1 MMHNLAIASSTMGA
15 QKNNSTTTA
24 PTMAA
29 TTKTPATTQTSP
41 TKMAAWTMA
50 AHCRQQK
57 TNARETRERG
67 ANREVMREGKRP
79 QPTKTK
85 RRLKTVA
92 EACATKLPGIAIAA
106 GMTKPPAG
114 KVRADNKGCRKRSI
128 PSLDVIV

>member
-1 MMHNLAIASSTMGA
+1 MGA
-15 QKNNSTTTA
+15 KKNNSTTTA